1 MASQVQCRP
10 HATAR
15 GEYAR
20 RCARVCLAPV
30 ALSASVAVVMSVP
43 NPVATRPFSYIT
55 GRRPGDRERVCL
67 CMHAVL
73 VLVQLVLVVG
83 AFMLPAFERV
93 VEGSMAKLLLD
104 AGVDFTSYISMWSL
118 PAMVARDGG
127 LDYLMAATFTLFIV
141 IAPCSVA

>member
-1 MASQVQCRP
+1 
-10 HATAR
+10 
-15 GEYAR
+15 
-20 RCARVCLAPV
+20 
-30 ALSASVAVVMSVP
+30 
-43 NPVATRPFSYIT
+43 
-55 GRRPGDRERVCL
+55 
-67 CMHAVL
+67 MHAVL

-141 IAPCSVA
+141 IAPVPWPDVACSSLLPCGSAPRAASTSIRVAS